1 MAWQE
6 AERISVSAL
15 GLSAAIRE
23 QLASGMAMS
32 GQSASAMMRAAQV
45 ERPQEG
51 EASHSADIPLDSWLR
66 HALHGWFGATLSEP
80 LPAELL
86 KLASGAGAG

>member
-6 AERISVSAL
+6 AERISISAL

-32 GQSASAMMRAAQV
+32 AQSALAMMMAAQV
-45 ERPQEG
+45 ERPQKG
-51 EASHSADIPLDSWLR
+51 EASHSANIPLDAWLR
-66 HALHGWFGATLSEP
+66 HALHQSFGSTLSEP

-86 KLASGAGAG
+86 KLASDAGAA

>member
-6 AERISVSAL
+6 AERISISAL

-32 GQSASAMMRAAQV
+32 AQSASAMTRAAQV
-45 ERPQEG
+45 ERPQES
-51 EASHSADIPLDSWLR
+51 EASYSADLPLGAWLR
-66 HALHGWFGATLSEP
+66 HALHGAFGTTLSEP
-80 LPAELL
+80 LPAKLL